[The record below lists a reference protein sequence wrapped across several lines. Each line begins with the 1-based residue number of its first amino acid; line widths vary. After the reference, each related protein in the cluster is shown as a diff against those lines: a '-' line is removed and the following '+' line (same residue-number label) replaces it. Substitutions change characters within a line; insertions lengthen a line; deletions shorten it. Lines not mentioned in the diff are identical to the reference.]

1 MKKIILLIL
10 FVFLTF
16 HIVSSA
22 YSQNKAIDSL
32 KNVLLTQKEDTSKVN
47 TLHELG
53 FQYGVVGD
61 VEKSLDCAKKALIL
75 SQKLGYKKGELK
87 AYFYLTDINQRGLGN
102 QQEAM
107 RYCKKGVELSKKYQ
121 DKNNLASFYL
131 QMSYI
136 NSNLYNSAEALNYS
150 FKALKIF
157 ESSDDK
163 INLSET
169 YNNIAILYR
178 NEKKYLEALNYYK
191 LCLKLKE
198 SLGVDEL
205 WAVARTYNSIG
216 KIYLL
221 QNKIELALQ
230 STLKG
235 LEIFKKLA
243 DKAPNWG
250 LPFTYNCMASI
261 YEAKADSLVQKQDK
275 ISAEKEYKNA
285 LDFFLKS
292 QETWE
297 SIRPETGGSFYV
309 SIGNVYMKLKQYQA
323 ARINLS
329 KAIIFSENNKDYF
342 EGNRDTYLFMSKLDS
357 IEGKWK
363 DAYNHYKLYII
374 FRDSL
379 ENTEKTKAI
388 TAQLMQFEFDK
399 KEALTKAEQ
408 EKKDLENKRTRN
420 LQYAALAGLILIV
433 SRLFY
438 NNHQKQKAKT
448 DIEKAYSQL
457 KTTQAQLIQKEKLA
471 SLGEL
476 TAGIAHEIQN
486 PLNFVNNFSELS
498 VELAQ
503 ELKDEIKKPE
513 KDWELIEDLAED
525 LTQNQAKINHHGK
538 RASSIVSGML
548 EHSRTSTGERAM
560 TDINKLADEYLRL
573 SYHGMRAKNAN
584 GSTTQFNADYELI
597 ADENLPLIN
606 VVPQDI
612 GRVLLNLINNAFYA
626 VSQRNNVETGHA
638 LSLTTKYQPIVKIFT
653 QQHDNQIVIKVKDN
667 GTGMSKEVQEKI
679 FQPFFTTKP
688 TGEGT
693 GLGLSLSYDIITK
706 GHGGTIEVE
715 SKEGEGTTFVVKLPV
730 GFI

>member
-1 MKKIILLIL
+1 MKKLIL
-10 FVFLTF
+10 CIFLIF
-16 HIVSSA
+16 YIGSST

-53 FQYGVVGD
+53 FQYGFVGD
-61 VEKSLDCAKKALIL
+61 FEKSLDCAKKALVL
-75 SQKLGYKKGELK
+75 SEKLGYKKGELK
-87 AYFYLTDINQRGLGN
+87 AYLYLIDINQRGLGN

-107 RYCKKGVELSKKYQ
+107 QYCKKGIELSEKYQ
-121 DKNNLASFYL
+121 DDNNLASFYL

-136 NSNLYNSAEALNYS
+136 NSNLYNSPEALNYS

-169 YNNIAILYR
+169 YNSIAILYR
-178 NEKKYLEALNYYK
+178 NEKKYSEALNYFK

-198 SLGVDEL
+198 SLGTDEL
-205 WAVARTYNSIG
+205 WAVARTHNNIG

-235 LEIFKKLA
+235 LNIFKKLA

-250 LPFTYNCMASI
+250 LPYTYNCMASI

-297 SIRPETGGSFYV
+297 SIRSGTGGSFYA
-309 SIGNVYMKLKQYQA
+309 SIGNIYLKLKQYQA

-329 KAIIFSENNKDYF
+329 KAIVFSENNKNYF
-342 EGNRDTYLFMSKLDS
+342 EGNRDTYLCMSKLDS

-363 DAYNHYKLYII
+363 DAYNHYKLYTIV
-374 FRDSL
+374 RDSL

-388 TAQLMQFEFDK
+388 TTQLMQFEFDK
-399 KEALTKAEQ
+399 KEALTTAEQ
-408 EKKDLENKRTRN
+408 EKKDLDHKRTRN

-433 SRLFY
+433 SGLFY

-448 DIEKAYSQL
+448 EIEKAYSQL
-457 KTTQAQLIQKEKLA
+457 KSTQAQLIQKEKLA

-498 VELAQ
+498 VELAKELQ
-503 ELKDEIKKPE
+503 EEIEKSPLTPDGGIFLSSKDKEYIDEI
-513 KDWELIEDLAED
+513 IGDLA
-525 LTQNQAKINHHGK
+525 QNQEKINLHGK
-538 RASSIVSGML
+538 RASSIVKGML
-548 EHSRTSTGERAM
+548 EHSRMSTGVKEL

-573 SYHGMRAKNAN
+573 SYHGLRAKDKN
-584 GSTTQFNADYELI
+584 FNADYELI

-606 VVPQDI
+606 IIPQDI
-612 GRVLLNLINNAFYA
+612 GRVLLNLINNAFWA
-626 VSQRNNVETGHA
+626 VKTVEKPLVTV
-638 LSLTTKYQPIVKIFT
+638 TTEQSN
-653 QQHDNQIVIKVKDN
+653 NQIIIKVTDN
-667 GTGMSKEVQEKI
+667 GIGMSEATKAKI

-693 GLGLSLSYDIITK
+693 GLGLSLSYDIVTK
-706 GHGGTIEVE
+706 GHGGTMEVE
-715 SKEGEGTTFVVKLPV
+715 SVEGEKTTFVVKLPFETH
-730 GFI
+730 G